1 MQLINTLLVFPLNI
15 LNYYILYYFSKNLP
29 SNHKVCHKCHF
40 RYVIMV
46 SVKIMQGTQ
55 NFWVSFFYAKLGGVT
70 MNKKNDN
77 AKKSIWKANHIPL
90 KDRKTSSGVTFW
102 PKKVKGDKNAD

>member
-1 MQLINTLLVFPLNI
+1 
-15 LNYYILYYFSKNLP
+15 
-29 SNHKVCHKCHF
+29 
-40 RYVIMV
+40 MV

>member
-1 MQLINTLLVFPLNI
+1 MI
-15 LNYYILYYFSKNLP
+15 
-29 SNHKVCHKCHF
+29 
-40 RYVIMV
+40 

-55 NFWVSFFYAKLGGVT
+55 IIWVSFFYAKLGGVI
-70 MNKKNDN
+70 MGKKNDG
-77 AKKSIWKANHIPL
+77 AKTNIWKTNHIPL

>member
-1 MQLINTLLVFPLNI
+1 MLDLYKNQ

-40 RYVIMV
+40 RYAIMI

-55 NFWVSFFYAKLGGVT
+55 IIWVSFFYAKLGGVT
-70 MNKKNDN
+70 MGKKNDG
-77 AKKSIWKANHIPL
+77 AKTNIWKTNHIPL